1 MGLVTLT
8 TVACPACGHRLTQ
21 QVHQSVDAQKE
32 PALKEML
39 VQERLNAATCPQ
51 CHNQFVL
58 NAPVL
63 YHDADRSVF
72 ALYMPLGVAR
82 SDAEQQ
88 QLVGSMT
95 NRFMAG
101 LQPEERRG
109 YMLQPRMFLTLQSL
123 VDDILMG
130 DGLTREQIDA
140 RRQRTVLLEQLLSSQ
155 TMEAL
160 QAAIDSNLEQFDD
173 AFFDVLDG
181 WISQA
186 ESGGDQETFTALS
199 ALRQEINSVV
209 NPEEA
214 AANLA
219 ELEEQR
225 RELLDVLLNERD
237 EERLRSVVRAARPLL
252 DYYFF
257 LEAADR
263 IEQAEKDGNEIEARR
278 LTKARATIL
287 EIMDDLEEQDRQA
300 LTEAAEYL
308 RGALSQPDLEAYLR
322 QSPERLNDAFFAVLS
337 MNMAEANRRKD
348 ENTGRAMAAIGAVA
362 AKIMEENA
370 PPPVRLLNQLLRAE
384 PEARRGMLEENR
396 ELVDQEFA
404 DSVRQMQDVLGR
416 NNQDVAEQLAAVSE
430 LVGEFL
436 GANGAGG

>member
-1 MGLVTLT
+1 MGLVTPL
-8 TVACPACGHRLTQ
+8 TVACPACGHRFTQ
-21 QVHQSVDAQKE
+21 EVHQSVDAQKE
-32 PALKEML
+32 PALKELL
-39 VQERLNAATCPQ
+39 VQERLNATACPQ
-51 CHNQFVL
+51 CRSQVVL
-58 NAPVL
+58 SAPIL
-63 YHDADRSVF
+63 YHDASRSVF
-72 ALYMPLGVAR
+72 ALFMPMGIAQ
-82 SDAEQQ
+82 SDVQQQ

-95 NRFMAG
+95 NRFMAS

-160 QAAIDSNLEQFDD
+160 QGAIDANMEQFDD

-181 WISQA
+181 WIAQA
-186 ESGGDQETFTALS
+186 ESADDQETFTALS
-199 ALRQEINSVV
+199 ALRQEISAAV

-214 AANLA
+214 AANMA

-257 LEAADR
+257 LQIADR

-278 LTKARATIL
+278 LTKARAAIL
-287 EIMDDLEEQDRQA
+287 QIMDDLEEQDRKA

-348 ENTGRAMAAIGAVA
+348 ENTGRAMSAIGAIA

-370 PPPVRLLNQLLRAE
+370 PPAVRLLNQLLRAD
-384 PEARRGMLEENR
+384 PDKRREMLEKNR
-396 ELVDQEFA
+396 ELVDQAFA

-416 NNQDVAEQLAAVSE
+416 NNQQMAEQLAAVSQ